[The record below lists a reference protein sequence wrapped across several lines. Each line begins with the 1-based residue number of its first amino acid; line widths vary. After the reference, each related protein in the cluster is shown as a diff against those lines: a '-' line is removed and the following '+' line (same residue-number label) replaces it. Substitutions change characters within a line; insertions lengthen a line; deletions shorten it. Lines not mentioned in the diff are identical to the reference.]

1 MQVLNEQLTA
11 LNDKVAE
18 LEKSLNEKNLL
29 LSRVS
34 LLENF
39 AENVGLQIDKQ
50 KVLKFLNLRRIFF
63 IKIF

>member
-1 MQVLNEQLTA
+1 MQVLNEQLA
-11 LNDKVAE
+11 AQNDKVAE

-50 KVLKFLNLRRIFF
+50 KVPKFLNLRSIFF
-63 IKIF
+63 IEN

>member
-1 MQVLNEQLTA
+1 VQVLNEQLTA

-63 IKIF
+63 Y

>member
-63 IKIF
+63 Y